1 MDNTLLENLKH
12 YPYVE
17 LGYGA
22 SKCRLYFAILLG
34 LFICKHT
41 SMISTS
47 QELYSHIATGY
58 SLVPVDVAHLL
69 QGHVVALGQQYV
81 CLRATQL
88 LSKNECNLCV
98 SIH

>member
-34 LFICKHT
+34 LFICK
-41 SMISTS
+41 

-58 SLVPVDVAHLL
+58 SLVPVGVAHLL